1 MTGTSRSKED
11 EILEKIRA
19 IWLAETIRRQ
29 IELDKEHKEVLQRR
43 KLYQAFM
50 QQQVQDESAGNGS
63 RRTKETD

>member
-1 MTGTSRSKED
+1 MTGTSRSRED

-50 QQQVQDESAGNGS
+50 QQQVRDDDG
-63 RRTKETD
+63 K